1 MSARDSESGSSTYK
15 GGSGSAGGLGNAGLG
30 GGSGAGGQGGG
41 YGGGMTRN
49 TGMSTGNK
57 MYGNTA
63 FGAPG
68 GRATGYATR
77 DAKSLGRAGMGP
89 TMGQYGGFKTMSGKP
104 MFGGSPV
111 QGQSFKGMG
120 AGQAFGKAKQAY
132 DAWKNSQI
140 VQGPLN
146 RPTTNR
152 PTTGRPKPS
161 VVSPFTPPELDI
173 PEPLPFPPAEEELPE
188 DVVPA
193 PVGWTPAASVNP
205 PLKSIPRFAN
215 LTRSVPGRN
224 WSNNPAH
231 WPKQTVPGVRTTG
244 STNGG
249 YPSLDPGGAY
259 PPEPYASGGLV
270 RSAMLTAKGVSNGM
284 KGVLVVNQ
292 KGNVVSGKLKSGPI
306 VKVGEGG
313 NVMKRGTIKITWG
326 S

>member
-41 YGGGMTRN
+41 SGGGMTRN

-63 FGAPG
+63 FGNPG
-68 GRATGYATR
+68 RMATGYATR
-77 DAKSLGRAGMGP
+77 DARSLGQAGMRP
-89 TMGQYGGFKTMSGKP
+89 TSGTYGNFKTMLGNP
-104 MFGGSPV
+104 MFRGSPV
-111 QGQSFKGMG
+111 QGQSFTGMG
-120 AGQAFGKAKQAY
+120 AGQAFGRAKQAY

-140 VQGPLN
+140 EQGPLN

-152 PTTGRPKPS
+152 PTTSRPKPS
-161 VVSPFTPPELDI
+161 VVSPVTQPEMDI
-173 PEPLPFPPAEEELPE
+173 PEPLPFPPAEELPE

-193 PVGWTPAASVNP
+193 PPATPSAPLVDHWGEAWKNP
-205 PLKSIPRFAN
+205 TSIRAN
-215 LTRSVPGRN
+215 LF
-224 WSNNPAH
+224 NPNR
-231 WPKQTVPGVRTTG
+231 QTNALDAPRTTD
-244 STNGG
+244 STKGG
-249 YPSLDPGGAY
+249 FPSLDPGGAY
-259 PPEPYASGGLV
+259 PPGLYASGGLV

-284 KGVLVVNQ
+284 KGALVVNQ

-306 VKVGEGG
+306 VQVGTGG
-313 NVMKRGTIKITWG
+313 NVMKRGTVKITWG

>member
-1 MSARDSESGSSTYK
+1 MSARDAESGSSTYK
-15 GGSGSAGGLGNAGLG
+15 GGSGSAGGMGNAGLG

-49 TGMSTGNK
+49 TGMSTGK
-57 MYGNTA
+57 DWYGNTA

-120 AGQAFGKAKQAY
+120 AGQAFGRAKQAY

-140 VQGPLN
+140 EQGPLN
-146 RPTTNR
+146 RPTINRPAPNR
-152 PTTGRPKPS
+152 PTPA
-161 VVSPFTPPELDI
+161 VVSPVTPPSYPAYEAEMALPEYPPVPEIDI
-173 PEPLPFPPAEEELPE
+173 PFDE
-188 DVVPA
+188 PA
-193 PVGWTPAASVNP
+193 PTRTLSPGGWPGQNTHFGPGQNGKIFTDRVPQGETGTRSIDTTEGGFP
-205 PLKSIPRFAN
+205 SLKSVD
-215 LTRSVPGRN
+215 TR
-224 WSNNPAH
+224 PA
-231 WPKQTVPGVRTTG
+231 G
-244 STNGG
+244 
-249 YPSLDPGGAY
+249 L
-259 PPEPYASGGLV
+259 YASGGLV

-284 KGVLVVNQ
+284 KGALVVNQ

-306 VKVGEGG
+306 VQVGTGG
-313 NVMKRGTIKITWG
+313 NVMKRGTVKITWG